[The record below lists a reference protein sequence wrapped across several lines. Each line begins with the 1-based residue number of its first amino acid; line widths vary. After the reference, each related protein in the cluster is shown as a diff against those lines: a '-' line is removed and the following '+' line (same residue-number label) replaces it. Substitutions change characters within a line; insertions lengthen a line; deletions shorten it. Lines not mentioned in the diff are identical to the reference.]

1 MGVDRDVGR
10 DFRVGGVLARGDGA
24 DSRDE
29 SNPRHRVMA
38 RIPLGH
44 RIGVA
49 LHVRGVRARV
59 FLDGPRY
66 FLRSGIGQGKR
77 QRLDAQHVVCARDST
92 GDDGVELRMVG
103 NFSQSIIDT
112 QHSVTGVRESSAQV
126 QQKSF

>member
-10 DFRVGGVLARGDGA
+10 DFRVGGVLTGGDGA
-24 DSRDE
+24 DSGDE

-49 LHVRGVRARV
+49 LHVRLVRARV
-59 FLDGPRY
+59 FIYGPRY
-66 FLRSGIGQGKR
+66 FFRARIRQGNR
-77 QRLDAQHVVCARDST
+77 QRLDAQHVVRTRDST

-112 QHSVTGVRESSAQV
+112 QHSVTSVRESSAQV
-126 QQKSF
+126 QQESF